1 MIFQKKKYTCAP
13 PPPGHGAS
21 HHSYL
26 FLAFRLQHSIESYK
40 FSDVMFIQKFLLC
53 RKAYCAFRIANIHQY
68 QYSVH
73 FAHLPCH
80 PTQHPTQHVNATVHV
95 QVQVQSYRH
104 SKPEFLIP
112 KLHQVQSYRPPSS
125 ELQTSKLYQVQSY
138 RKPCSEL
145 QDTMFRITG

>member
-1 MIFQKKKYTCAP
+1 
-13 PPPGHGAS
+13 
-21 HHSYL
+21 
-26 FLAFRLQHSIESYK
+26 
-40 FSDVMFIQKFLLC
+40 MFIQKFLLC

-112 KLHQVQSYRPPSS
+112 KLHQVQSYRP
-125 ELQTSKLYQVQSY
+125 QVQSY
-138 RKPCSEL
+138 RLPSSTKFRVTGNHVQSYRIPCSEL
-145 QDTMFRITG
+145 QDNIFRVSDPQVHIYRWPLLPVKSPVPLNLCFTLDCGSVGP